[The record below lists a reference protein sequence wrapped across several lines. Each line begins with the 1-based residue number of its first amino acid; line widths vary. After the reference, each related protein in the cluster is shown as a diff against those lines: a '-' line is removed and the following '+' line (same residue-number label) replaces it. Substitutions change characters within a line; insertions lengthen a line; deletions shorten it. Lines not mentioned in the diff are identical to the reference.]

1 MAADVQPQ
9 HPAPLE
15 ADPEARDHEARELEG
30 AVRAL
35 AQNARAASRVLASTA
50 TARKDAVLLRV
61 AALLDGPAATEI
73 LSANARDLAAAVAA
87 GLAPSMVDRLRLDE
101 KRLADIAEGVR
112 AIVALPDPVG
122 DVVHDRT
129 LPNGLRVQ
137 RVRAPLGVIAIV
149 YEARPNV
156 TIDAAALCLK
166 SGNAVILRGG
176 KEAFETNAALA
187 HLVGEALRAEGLPE
201 AAVSTLGTTD
211 RRATLALIR
220 QSGLVDVVIP
230 RGGEGL
236 IRFVTENA
244 KVPVIQHFKGV
255 CHVYVANDADPEMAL
270 AIVRNAKV
278 QRPSACNATETLL
291 VDRALAE
298 SFLPQLDRALPEVE
312 LRGCDATCAL
322 VPRAKHATRDD
333 WDTEHLAL
341 ILNVRVVDD
350 LDDALAHIAAHGSL
364 HTEAIVTR
372 DRAKGERF
380 VREVDASLVLV
391 NASTRFNDGYQL
403 GLGAEMGISTS
414 KLHAYGPMGLEELCT
429 LRWVA
434 HGEGQIRK

>member
-1 MAADVQPQ
+1 MQDVDQ
-9 HPAPLE
+9 
-15 ADPEARDHEARELEG
+15 ELVAE
-30 AVRAL
+30 VRAL
-35 AQNARAASRVLASTA
+35 AQRAREASRVLASATTA
-50 TARKDAVLLRV
+50 QKDAVLLRV
-61 AALLDGPAATEI
+61 AALLDGPAADEI
-73 LSANARDLAAAVAA
+73 LAANAKDLVAAEAA
-87 GLAPSMVDRLRLDE
+87 GLAPALVDRLRLDA
-101 KRLADIAEGVR
+101 KGLAGVADGVR
-112 AIVALPDPVG
+112 AIVDLPDPVG

-137 RVRAPLGVIAIV
+137 RVRAPLGVIGIV

-176 KEAFETNAALA
+176 KEAFESNAALA
-187 HLVGEALRAEGLPE
+187 KLVGEALRAEGLPE

-211 RRATLALIR
+211 RRATLALI
-220 QSGLVDVVIP
+220 QASGLVDVVIP

-255 CHVYVANDADPEMAL
+255 CHVYVADDADLDMAM

-278 QRPSACNATETLL
+278 QRPSACNALETLL
-291 VDRALAE
+291 VDAAVAE
-298 SFLPQLDRALPEVE
+298 RFLPAMADALSEVA
-312 LRGCDATCAL
+312 LRGCERTCAL
-322 VPRAKHATRDD
+322 VPRATPATEED

-341 ILNVRVVDD
+341 VLNVRVVEG
-350 LDDALAHIAAHGSL
+350 LDAALTHIARHGSL

-372 DRAKGERF
+372 DKAKGQRF

>member
-1 MAADVQPQ
+1 ME
-9 HPAPLE
+9 PAIDRALDDE
-15 ADPEARDHEARELEG
+15 
-30 AVRAL
+30 VRAL
-35 AQNARAASRVLASTA
+35 AERARSAARVLASA
-50 TARKDAVLLRV
+50 SSAQKDAVLLRV
-61 AALLDGPAATEI
+61 AALLDGPAAAEI
-73 LSANARDLAAAVAA
+73 LEANARDVAAAQQA
-87 GLAPSMVDRLRLDE
+87 GLPPALVDRLRLDG
-101 KRLADIAEGVR
+101 KRLADVADGVR

-122 DVVHDRT
+122 IVVSDRT
-129 LPNGLRVQ
+129 LANGLRVQ
-137 RVRAPLGVIAIV
+137 RVRAPLGVIGIV

-156 TIDAAALCLK
+156 TVDAAALCLK

-176 KEAFETNAALA
+176 KEAFESNAALA
-187 HLVGEALRAEGLPE
+187 RLVAEALRAEGLPE
-201 AAVSTLGTTD
+201 EAVSTLGTTD
-211 RRATLALIR
+211 RRATLSLIR
-220 QSGLVDVVIP
+220 MSGLVDVVIP

-255 CHVYVANDADPEMAL
+255 CHVYVADDADEEMAL
-270 AIVRNAKV
+270 SIVRNAKV
-278 QRPSACNATETLL
+278 QRPSACNALETLL
-291 VDRALAE
+291 VDRGVAE
-298 SFLPQLDRALPEVE
+298 RLLPALDRALAEVE
-312 LRGCDATCAL
+312 LRGCETTCAL
-322 VPRAKHATRDD
+322 VPRAMRASADD

-341 ILNVRVVDD
+341 ILSVRVVDG
-350 LDDALAHIAAHGSL
+350 LDAALDHIASHGSL

-372 DRAKGERF
+372 DRAKAERF

>member
-1 MAADVQPQ
+1 MQDVDQ
-9 HPAPLE
+9 
-15 ADPEARDHEARELEG
+15 ELVAE
-30 AVRAL
+30 VRAL
-35 AQNARAASRVLASTA
+35 AQRAREASRVLASATTA
-50 TARKDAVLLRV
+50 QKDAVLLRV
-61 AALLDGPAATEI
+61 AALLDGPAADEI
-73 LSANARDLAAAVAA
+73 LAANAKDLVAAEAA
-87 GLAPSMVDRLRLDE
+87 GLAPALVDRLRLDANG
-101 KRLADIAEGVR
+101 LAGVADGVR
-112 AIVALPDPVG
+112 AIVDLPDPVG

-129 LPNGLRVQ
+129 LSNGLRVQ
-137 RVRAPLGVIAIV
+137 RVRAPLGVIGIV

-176 KEAFETNAALA
+176 KEAFESNAALA
-187 HLVGEALRAEGLPE
+187 KLVGEALRAEGLPE

-211 RRATLALIR
+211 RRATLALI
-220 QSGLVDVVIP
+220 QASGLVDVVIP

-255 CHVYVANDADPEMAL
+255 CHVYVADDADLDMAM

-278 QRPSACNATETLL
+278 QRPSACNALETLL
-291 VDRALAE
+291 VDAAVAE
-298 SFLPQLDRALPEVE
+298 RFLPAMADALSEVA
-312 LRGCDATCAL
+312 LRGCERTCAL
-322 VPRAKHATRDD
+322 VPRATPATEED

-341 ILNVRVVDD
+341 VLNVRVVEG
-350 LDDALAHIAAHGSL
+350 LDAALTHIARHGSL

-372 DRAKGERF
+372 DKAKGQRF

>member
-1 MAADVQPQ
+1 MQSDVTAAPEGPELDT
-9 HPAPLE
+9 LE
-15 ADPEARDHEARELEG
+15 AD
-30 AVRAL
+30 VRAL
-35 AQNARAASRVLASTA
+35 AQRAREASRVLASTT
-50 TARKDAVLLRV
+50 TARKDGVLLRV
-61 AALLDGPAATEI
+61 AALLDGPAALEI
-73 LSANARDLAAAVAA
+73 LAANARDLAAAEAA
-87 GLAPSMVDRLRLDE
+87 GIAPAMLDRLRLDE
-101 KRLADIAEGVR
+101 KRLAAVADGVR
-112 AIVALPDPVG
+112 AIVDLPDPVG

-129 LPNGLRVQ
+129 LPNGLRVK

-187 HLVGEALRAEGLPE
+187 KVVGEALRAEGLPE

-255 CHVYVANDADPEMAL
+255 CHVYVAGDADPDMAL

-278 QRPSACNATETLL
+278 QRPSACNAAETVL
-291 VDRALAE
+291 VDRAIAE
-298 SFLPQLDRALPEVE
+298 SFLPKLARALPEVE
-312 LRGCDATCAL
+312 LRGCDVTCSL
-322 VPRAKHATRDD
+322 VERAKPATKED

-350 LDDALAHIAAHGSL
+350 LDDALAHVAAHGSL

-372 DRAKGERF
+372 DPAKADRF

>member
-1 MAADVQPQ
+1 MQADVSAALEGPE
-9 HPAPLE
+9 LDTIE
-15 ADPEARDHEARELEG
+15 AD
-30 AVRAL
+30 VRAL
-35 AQNARAASRVLASTA
+35 ALRAREASRVLASTT
-50 TARKDAVLLRV
+50 TARKDGVLLRV
-61 AALLDGPAATEI
+61 AALLDGPAALEI
-73 LSANARDLAAAVAA
+73 LAANARDLAAAQAA
-87 GLAPSMVDRLRLDE
+87 GIAPAMLDRLRLDE
-101 KRLADIAEGVR
+101 KRLAAVADGVR
-112 AIVALPDPVG
+112 AIVDLPDPVG

-129 LPNGLRVQ
+129 LPNGLRVK
-137 RVRAPLGVIAIV
+137 RVRAPLGVIGIV

-187 HLVGEALRAEGLPE
+187 KVVGEALRAEGLPE

-255 CHVYVANDADPEMAL
+255 CHVYVAGDADPEMAL

-278 QRPSACNATETLL
+278 QRPSACNAAETVL
-291 VDRALAE
+291 VDRAIAE
-298 SFLPQLDRALPEVE
+298 SFLPKLAQALPEVE
-312 LRGCDATCAL
+312 LRGCDVTCAL
-322 VPRAKHATRDD
+322 VERAKPATSED

-341 ILNVRVVDD
+341 VLNVCVVND

-372 DRAKGERF
+372 DPAKGDRF

>member
-1 MAADVQPQ
+1 MQDVDQEQ
-9 HPAPLE
+9 LVAE
-15 ADPEARDHEARELEG
+15 
-30 AVRAL
+30 VRAL
-35 AQNARAASRVLASTA
+35 AQRARDASRVLASASTA
-50 TARKDAVLLRV
+50 QKDAVLLRV
-61 AALLDGPAATEI
+61 AALLDGPAADEI
-73 LSANARDLAAAVAA
+73 LAANAKDIAAAEAA
-87 GLAPSMVDRLRLDE
+87 GLAPALVDRLRLDA
-101 KRLADIAEGVR
+101 KRLAGVADGVR
-112 AIVALPDPVG
+112 AIVDLPDPVG

-129 LPNGLRVQ
+129 LSNGLRVQ
-137 RVRAPLGVIAIV
+137 RVRAPLGVIGIV
-149 YEARPNV
+149 YESRPNV

-176 KEAFETNAALA
+176 KEAFESNAALA
-187 HLVGEALRAEGLPE
+187 KLVGEALRAEGLPE

-211 RRATLALIR
+211 RRATLALI
-220 QSGLVDVVIP
+220 QASGLVDVVIP

-255 CHVYVANDADPEMAL
+255 CHVYVADDADLDMAM

-278 QRPSACNATETLL
+278 QRPSACNALETLL
-291 VDRALAE
+291 VDAAVAE
-298 SFLPQLDRALPEVE
+298 RFLPAMADALSEVA
-312 LRGCDATCAL
+312 LRGCERTCAL
-322 VPRAKHATRDD
+322 VPRATPATEED

-341 ILNVRVVDD
+341 VLNVRVVEG
-350 LDDALAHIAAHGSL
+350 LDAALTHIARHGSL

-372 DRAKGERF
+372 DKAKGQRF

>member
-15 ADPEARDHEARELEG
+15 ADPEARDQEARELEG
-30 AVRAL
+30 SVRAL

-73 LSANARDLAAAVAA
+73 LAANARDLAAAVAA
-87 GLAPSMVDRLRLDE
+87 GLAPAMVDRLRLDE
-101 KRLADIAEGVR
+101 KRLADIADGVR

-291 VDRALAE
+291 VDHELAE
-298 SFLPQLDRALPEVE
+298 SFLPQLAHALPEVE

-322 VPRAKHATRDD
+322 VPRAKHATRED

-341 ILNVRVVDD
+341 ILNVRVVNDF
-350 LDDALAHIAAHGSL
+350 DDALAHIAAHGSL

>member
-1 MAADVQPQ
+1 MQDVDQ
-9 HPAPLE
+9 
-15 ADPEARDHEARELEG
+15 ELVAE
-30 AVRAL
+30 VRAL
-35 AQNARAASRVLASTA
+35 AQRAREASRVLASATTA
-50 TARKDAVLLRV
+50 QKDAVLLRV
-61 AALLDGPAATEI
+61 AALLDGPAADEI
-73 LSANARDLAAAVAA
+73 LAANAKDLVAAEAA
-87 GLAPSMVDRLRLDE
+87 GLAPALVDRLRLDA
-101 KRLADIAEGVR
+101 KGLAGVADGVR
-112 AIVALPDPVG
+112 AIVDLPDPVG

-137 RVRAPLGVIAIV
+137 RVRAPLGVIGIV

-176 KEAFETNAALA
+176 KEAFESNAALA
-187 HLVGEALRAEGLPE
+187 KLVGEALRAEGLPE
-201 AAVSTLGTTD
+201 AAVSTLGTID
-211 RRATLALIR
+211 RRATLALI
-220 QSGLVDVVIP
+220 QASGLVDVVIP

-255 CHVYVANDADPEMAL
+255 CHVYVADDADLDMAM

-278 QRPSACNATETLL
+278 QRPSACNALETLL
-291 VDRALAE
+291 VDAAVAE
-298 SFLPQLDRALPEVE
+298 RFLPAMAEALSEVA
-312 LRGCDATCAL
+312 LRGCERTCAL
-322 VPRAKHATRDD
+322 VPRATPATEED
-333 WDTEHLAL
+333 WDTEHLSL
-341 ILNVRVVDD
+341 VLNVRVVEG
-350 LDDALAHIAAHGSL
+350 LDAALTHIARHGSL

-372 DRAKGERF
+372 DKAKGQRF